1 MAWWS
6 RKKEKRTNESAG
18 STSLEDLLLQAN
30 MANDVVTREMALNI
44 PTLAGCVDLIG
55 NTIATLPIK
64 LFKEENGKVEEVL
77 EDHRLKL
84 LNDETGDTLDSYQAK
99 KAWIDDYLLKGN
111 GYIYIN
117 KERNEVKSLHY
128 VKEENVSINFNSDP
142 IFKDY
147 SLIVNG
153 ATYKPF
159 EFLKLLRNSRD
170 GAEGIGIIESNPK
183 VLSVAY
189 NSLDYE
195 NILAKTGGN
204 KKGFIKAA
212 QKLTKDVIAN
222 LKEQWTKMYSKNS
235 ENCVVLNNGLEFQES
250 SATSTEMQLN
260 ENKVTN
266 GKEICTILNI
276 PHSLLTGE
284 DKNNSSIHE
293 RFVKVAI
300 LPILNA
306 IVNAL
311 NRDLLL
317 EKEKGSFYFAF
328 DVKELMK
335 ADIEARFKAYEIAIK
350 NKLMKINEVRYE
362 ENYEPIEAFEDTI
375 VLQLGDV
382 LYNTKTNKVYT
393 PNTNK
398 TSDLKG
404 GDKSED

>member
-362 ENYEPIEAFEDTI
+362 ENYEPIEAFNDTI